1 MKNKIKNIILFLIL
15 FLSFLSLS
23 RLLQS
28 LLIWNS
34 ENLIS
39 VDLLNH
45 NKKNNDCKP
54 KENSLLGYLSSKN
67 DKTLFIV
74 LDGYPVPQLFK
85 KLTSIDSKLHEFLN
99 KSSDFYKFSIS
110 KDQWTNKSL
119 AYTLAGID
127 NSPSNCIYPNFG
139 NTIKPIFLNGSQYFY
154 SKDSFCKSSITEFN
168 ERIIYYPLK
177 LLKFFNKNDFYNL
190 RRYEVILEER
200 EKTCSMVNHNINL
213 SMINW
218 IDRTKKTQGI
228 YFFHDIYFHNFIEN
242 NKLQINQIE
251 GFLNEKG
258 KIYLKELLEIDEK
271 YQISLEDFLNKA
283 YLSKSLKNI
292 FILSDHGPRTK
303 IFKNKELSLLES
315 KGYFIYYYAIKGFD
329 PNIVEIIKGL

>member
-1 MKNKIKNIILFLIL
+1 MKNKIKNITLFFIL

-34 ENLIS
+34 KNLIEVS
-39 VDLLNH
+39 LLNH
-45 NKKNNDCKP
+45 NKINNDCKP
-54 KENSLLGYLSSKN
+54 KENSLLGYLRLKD

-283 YLSKSLKNI
+283 YLSKSLKI
-292 FILSDHGPRTK
+292 FLFERSWA
-303 IFKNKELSLLES
+303 KNKN
-315 KGYFIYYYAIKGFD
+315 F
-329 PNIVEIIKGL
+329 